1 MQFRV
6 LNVEFLPKKM
16 VTLGGKSLR
25 LKSLVEGED
34 HQQLLTRMRA

>member
-6 LNVEFLPKKM
+6 LNVELLPKK
-16 VTLGGKSLR
+16 VVLFHGKLLQ

-34 HQQLLTRMRA
+34 HQQLLIRTKA